1 MTWFKSD
8 EMLII
13 CLSGKAPIG
22 VDEVVNLKE
31 SDNLLYFFLSSILK
45 FELYI
50 FISILQKTF
59 PAFFL
64 LR

>member
-1 MTWFKSD
+1 
-8 EMLII
+8 MLII
-13 CLSGKAPIG
+13 CLSGKAPII
-22 VDEVVNLKE
+22 VDEVVNLKG

-50 FISILQKTF
+50 FISILEKTF